1 MKIMILGSTGMIG
14 HKIHQVL
21 SRNKAFS
28 LFNISKS
35 QLNDE
40 TIILDLRD
48 LDELHSVI
56 NYVKP
61 NVVINAA
68 GILIEDSE
76 LRPLDSV
83 CLNAVLPLTLKHL
96 SKELEFKLIQISTD
110 CVFSGKNGPYSVS
123 DIKDANSVYGR
134 SKALGEVNDLSNLT
148 IRTSVIGPDLSED
161 GQELFNWFMNQS
173 GEVNGFS
180 RSIWSGVTTLELA
193 KCIEY
198 SILEK
203 ISGFKHLSSGA
214 PISKYELLCEMNKQ
228 SGKGLVVNKIG
239 GPVSN
244 KALLPDNN
252 FFYSAPQN
260 YKELLRDMISDIRKS
275 DIYPHYFFFD
285 SSRMQ

>member
-48 LDELHSVI
+48 IDELHSVI

-134 SKALGEVNDLSNLT
+134 TKALGEVNDLSNLT

-203 ISGFKHLSSGA
+203 IRGFKHLSSGA

-285 SSRMQ
+285 SSRM

>member
-48 LDELHSVI
+48 IDELHSVI

-123 DIKDANSVYGR
+123 DIKDANSVYGGT
-134 SKALGEVNDLSNLT
+134 KALGEVNDLSNLT

-203 ISGFKHLSSGA
+203 IRGFKHLSSGA

-285 SSRMQ
+285 SSRM